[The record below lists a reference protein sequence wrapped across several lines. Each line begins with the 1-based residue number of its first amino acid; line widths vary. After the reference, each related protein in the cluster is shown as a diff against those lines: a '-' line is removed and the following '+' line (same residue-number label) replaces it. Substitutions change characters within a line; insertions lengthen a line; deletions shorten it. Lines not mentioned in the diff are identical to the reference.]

1 GDHAMGARDNMIFA
15 GIGWLAGIC
24 LMLAIGFVIFPALDG
39 VRRPC
44 LGMPDVLI
52 LGLVLLLVTPFA
64 LAGGLVGARLPREG
78 GRNSQLIMAAICGI
92 LLAVPLSCLVFW
104 YSGW

>member
-1 GDHAMGARDNMIFA
+1 MRLRYNLFFA
-15 GIGWLAGIC
+15 GIGWLAGVC
-24 LMLAIGFVIFPALDG
+24 LMLASGFVIFPALDG
-39 VRRPC
+39 DKRPVF
-44 LGMPDVLI
+44 GMPDVLI
-52 LGLVLLLVTPFA
+52 LGLVLLLVTPAA

-78 GRNSQLIMAAICGI
+78 GRNSQLLMAAICGV